1 MTPMHYILA
10 MTKPDLPRLVEQT
23 RALLLLQMYMTLL
36 VLFFMTFLM
45 HFLAGAMG
53 GTSGARFYVT
63 YTVLVCIPIVLGLSA
78 GMFRRGLALGWM
90 LALVTELAT
99 LAVAVRSIAGQFTGL
114 AAIILLAVGGY
125 AMFNLFRPEVRR
137 HFFG

>member
-1 MTPMHYILA
+1 
-10 MTKPDLPRLVEQT
+10 MTKPELPRLVEQT

-36 VLFFMTFLM
+36 VLFFMTFLL
-45 HFLAGAMG
+45 HFLANAMG

-63 YTVLVCIPIVLGLSA
+63 YTVLVCIPIVLGISA
-78 GMFRRGLALGWM
+78 MMFRRGMALGWM

-99 LAVAVRSIAGQFTGL
+99 LAVAIKSIAGQFTGL
-114 AAIILLAVGGY
+114 AAIILLVVGGY
-125 AMFNLFRPEVRR
+125 ATFNLFRPEVRR